1 MKAYLFKFKGS
12 TVLTDC
18 GAGFVVIAGNF
29 LERPVSFLNQV
40 LIWYDSCRQ
49 KQTSAHPDAMLV
61 YDNVETAIAEKLA
74 RGLTNLLLSK
84 RKWHRSFRHGFVNA
98 RSLLLYS
105 FFTTVFNQL
114 RSANA
119 SDDSS
124 SWFLGAA
131 LHSSSTVSSHFACK
145 VMLRKGR

>member
-74 RGLTNLLLSK
+74 RRQQTYFYQKGNDTGLSGT
-84 RKWHRSFRHGFVNA
+84 
-98 RSLLLYS
+98 
-105 FFTTVFNQL
+105 
-114 RSANA
+114 A
-119 SDDSS
+119 S
-124 SWFLGAA
+124 
-131 LHSSSTVSSHFACK
+131 
-145 VMLRKGR
+145 